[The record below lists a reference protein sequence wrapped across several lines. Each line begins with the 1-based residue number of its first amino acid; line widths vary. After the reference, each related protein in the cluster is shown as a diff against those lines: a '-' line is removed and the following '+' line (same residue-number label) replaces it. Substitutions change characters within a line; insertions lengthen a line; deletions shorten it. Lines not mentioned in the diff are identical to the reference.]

1 MDILA
6 LARVRKD
13 QEGSNC
19 ANPAA
24 FQTKISA
31 PLPGVVC
38 VCLTVESL
46 EPFAV
51 HRERAGEGRTP
62 EQSSARVQ
70 LGPGQQ
76 GQNPKWQITSDSG
89 SSENGGENPLSIFSW
104 ITQREDACAPRKA
117 DQN

>member
-13 QEGSNC
+13 QEGSKC

-24 FQTKISA
+24 FQIKISA

-38 VCLTVESL
+38 VCLRVQSL

-62 EQSSARVQ
+62 EQSSVRVQ
-70 LGPGQQ
+70 LGPGTGTEPQMAESQIPGQQ
-76 GQNPKWQITSDSG
+76 GQNPKWQITSGSG
-89 SSENGGENPLSIFSW
+89 SSENGRENP
-104 ITQREDACAPRKA
+104 
-117 DQN
+117 